1 MFAVFEAATP
11 TTPPVASVCTATTP
25 ATPLVA
31 SLCTATEIKRK
42 RLDAMIRR
50 EATVGK
56 RAVEHVLQAKR
67 SVLGALHADALTAVE
82 DAIGALHL
90 WPRHTTYDMQ
100 RLGCT
105 KQLNRTECFTLFL
118 FMVGNGASPAVAVEL
133 LLATRSVRDRAAV
146 RQLTEMVDKMANG
159 TLAKFRKY
167 LMASLSDRLAGDCA
181 PCRLGRHA
189 QLFARIY
196 RSAPRSLRT
205 RCECCRRYIRV
216 CFIVGCVRTRRV
228 CVGSCI
234 VIVILFYIAI
244 LYCRRGRRENDI

>member
-31 SLCTATEIKRK
+31 SLCTATEIKPK

-50 EATVGK
+50 EATVDK

-82 DAIGALHL
+82 DAISALHL

-100 RLGCT
+100 RLGC
-105 KQLNRTECFTLFL
+105 KLNRTERFTLFL

-133 LLATRSVRDRAAV
+133 LLATQSVRDRAAV
-146 RQLTEMVDKMANG
+146 RQLTEMVDKMAND

-167 LMASLSDRLAGDCA
+167 LMAPLSDRLAGDCA

-189 QLFARIY
+189 QLSARIY

-205 RCECCRRYIRV
+205 RCECCRRYIRE

-234 VIVILFYIAI
+234 LLFIFIL
-244 LYCRRGRRENDI
+244 

>member
-1 MFAVFEAATP
+1 MFAIFEAATS
-11 TTPPVASVCTATTP
+11 TTPPAVSVCTATTP

-50 EATVGK
+50 EATVK
-56 RAVEHVLQAKR
+56 RGVEHVLQAKW

-105 KQLNRTECFTLFL
+105 KQLNRTKRFTLFL

-133 LLATRSVRDRAAV
+133 LLATQSVRDRAAV
-146 RQLTEMVDKMANG
+146 RQLTEMVDKMANS

-167 LMASLSDRLAGDCA
+167 LMAPLSDRLAGDCA

-189 QLFARIY
+189 QLSARIY
-196 RSAPRSLRT
+196 RSTPRSLRT

-216 CFIVGCVRTRRV
+216 CFIRVYFIVGCVRRV

-234 VIVILFYIAI
+234 VIYFYIVDVDVEV
-244 LYCRRGRRENDI
+244 R